1 MEMESKVDVDYE
13 GSEVR
18 LCTDGKYR
26 WKYDLNMITNPIIYI
41 TVFKIFLYIILGGF
55 VIAGTFFFA
64 IKGDWEGLLNLAK
77 ISLFGMAL
85 FAILTFLGVLLVAA
99 FYGGKYEVLFE
110 MDETQIVHEQHPKQF
125 KKAKKLGAITAVAGA
140 ASGRLTTAG
149 AGALAATHNKSV
161 TEFEKVRRVKPL
173 RGLHVIKVNAPFDH
187 NQVYTRDEDFDFVYD
202 FIMSRCTNAK

>member
-1 MEMESKVDVDYE
+1 METESQVGVDYE

-26 WKYDLNMITNPIIYI
+26 WKYDLNMVTNPIIYI
-41 TVFKIFLYIILGGF
+41 TVFKVFLYIILGLF
-55 VIAGTFFFA
+55 IIFGTFLFA
-64 IKGDWEGLLNLAK
+64 IHGDWAGLLGMAK
-77 ISLFGMAL
+77 TLLFVTAL
-85 FAILTFLGVLLVAA
+85 FAILTVLGVLLVAA
-99 FYGGKYEVLFE
+99 YYGGKYEVLFE
-110 MDETQIVHEQHPKQF
+110 MDESQIVHEQHPKQF
-125 KKAKKLGAITAVAGA
+125 KKAKKLGAVTAVAGA

-202 FIMSRCTNAK
+202 FIKNRCTNAK